1 MVVHTTRYTTPSKS
15 SPSSS
20 RPIWTRYWKVASTE
34 ILYSAS
40 SILSVRLIVAPGKH
54 RLDHVLDGRILH
66 REVDD
71 GHFRQ
76 QLGGHPGDLIARHP
90 QRDAARVLRHH
101 LTVGTQVDRQ
111 ILRLDLQPALGGELL
126 NQGRQ
131 FAVEQDAAVGDHDP

>member
-1 MVVHTTRYTTPSKS
+1 MVVHTHRYTTPSKS

-40 SILSVRLIVAPGKH
+40 RILSVRLIVAPGKH

-76 QLGGHPGDLIARHP
+76 QLGGHPGDPLARP
-90 QRDAARVLRHH
+90 PPRNPRPDPVRVGRPPAGEV
-101 LTVGTQVDRQ
+101 VGGH
-111 ILRLDLQPALGGELL
+111 LGGGL
-126 NQGRQ
+126 GGGG
-131 FAVEQDAAVGDHDP
+131 GD